1 MHSPSDSAPVDYA
14 GLTPDTLLDAVEQ
27 CGWRTSGRFLALNS
41 YENRVYQIGL
51 DEGPPIVAKFY
62 RPGRWSSESILEEH
76 ALALELAQ
84 QEIPDARQRLRHVID
99 MTDQAAHR
107 TLNAVEESLPICEE
121 LESRSR
127 TLQEDWQRFKKR
139 DMDINEFKQLAKRL
153 DEFFTVNTGDAG
165 KLRSSLNNVLM
176 AQDFQDLTSQI
187 IKKVIKLVEEVESN
201 LVELIKLTRT
211 PAEVNAD
218 TQRSENKQ
226 TEKLAGPVV
235 PGVNDSGST
244 VSGQDEV
251 DDLLSSLGF

>member
-1 MHSPSDSAPVDYA
+1 MEEKQLVSVETIARTKDLLASLERGDEKGAKEVIDD
-14 GLTPDTLLDAVEQ
+14 LTSIRETDLYKEMGKLTRELHDAITAFGMDEQ
-27 CGWRTSGRFLALNS
+27 ITN
-41 YENRVYQIGL
+41 
-51 DEGPPIVAKFY
+51 
-62 RPGRWSSESILEEH
+62 
-76 ALALELAQ
+76 LAQ

-107 TLNAVEESLPICEE
+107 TLTAVEESLPICEE

-139 DMDINEFKQLAKRL
+139 DMDIHEFKQLAKRL

-187 IKKVIKLVEEVESN
+187 IKKVIKL
-201 LVELIKLTRT
+201 TRT

-218 TQRSENKQ
+218 SQRAEKKQ
-226 TEKLAGPVV
+226 VEKLAGPVV